1 VNLSRWILD
10 TFPDCIRG
18 DVTFTSAGLVEVE
31 MKRIILAILT
41 LLLMA
46 TSAFAD
52 SAHDNLVD
60 QISKDP
66 YCDLSNL
73 SDNLFGILDEAAQI
87 DAQISVKTHNA
98 PEWEDKAVNIGLA
111 HAIKHHLIGNA
122 ARIYQLYFWTTVHA
136 LIEDQ

>member
-1 VNLSRWILD
+1 
-10 TFPDCIRG
+10 
-18 DVTFTSAGLVEVE
+18 
-31 MKRIILAILT
+31 MKRIILPILT

-87 DAQISVKTHNA
+87 DAQIFVKTHNA
-98 PEWEDKAVNIGLA
+98 PEWEAK
-111 HAIKHHLIGNA
+111 
-122 ARIYQLYFWTTVHA
+122 R
-136 LIEDQ
+136 